1 MTGWFYI
8 LITVLK
14 SFKAIYPGIYSIIPF
29 DDSYGN
35 DRGREYGLN
44 VTRMN
49 IVYVVVQQVM
59 HITNIKQEVGCLGLH
74 EQNIEVED

>member
-1 MTGWFYI
+1 MTGWFYN
-8 LITVLK
+8 LSTVLK
-14 SFKAIYPGIYSIIPF
+14 YFKAIHPGIYSIFLF

-35 DRGREYGLN
+35 DRGRDYGLN

-59 HITNIKQEVGCLGLH
+59 HLTNIKQEVGYLGLH
-74 EQNIEVED
+74 EQIIEVED